1 MPIGGLDGT
10 SSRRVGG
17 VTDPA
22 RNLDAGLLLIALGA
36 IVLFVSLFLEW
47 YQPTAE
53 AWDVF
58 EVWDLVLAAL
68 AIAALVAVAGR
79 MGFGTP
85 RPASW
90 LIGASVAA
98 LVIVLYALIDPPPVV
113 DAIGTQGK
121 GFGDPGTGL
130 WLALAASVL
139 MTVGTLLS
147 VARISVAFSAES
159 PGIADRFGRG
169 PGATVDPHGSNP
181 AVPQPGR
188 VGDPGYG
195 EPVGPAAGPIGGRRF
210 ARGARPADAEPVDPG
225 AVPPTE
231 PTRRL

>member
-1 MPIGGLDGT
+1 MPIGAADGT
-10 SSRRVGG
+10 STRAGG
-17 VTDPA
+17 TGLPASA
-22 RNLDAGLLLIALGA
+22 RNLDAGLLLIGLGA

-79 MGFGTP
+79 LGFGTP

-90 LIGASVAA
+90 LIGASIAA
-98 LVIVLYALIDPPPVV
+98 LVIVLYALIDPPPVA
-113 DAIGTQGK
+113 DAIGDADG

-130 WLALAASVL
+130 WLALAATVL
-139 MTVGTLLS
+139 MAAGTLLS
-147 VARISVAFSAES
+147 VARISVAFSTAG
-159 PGIADRFGRG
+159 PGIADRRGRDAG
-169 PGATVDPHGSNP
+169 MAADPVV
-181 AVPQPGR
+181 AQPGR
-188 VGDPGYG
+188 AGGPGLG
-195 EPVGPAAGPIGGRRF
+195 ASAGGRFSRTT
-210 ARGARPADAEPVDPG
+210 PSADPQPIDAG

-231 PTRRL
+231 PTRRI